1 MTATDTEQRSHRP
14 KQDTADDLRFDIAW
28 ALSWSGADLDY
39 ADEVIGI
46 VESAVRW
53 HFKLTATEFDLAF
66 TDTKREIEQ
75 VLDRAIDRD
84 LAVDAITHELSKD
97 EDSE

>member
-1 MTATDTEQRSHRP
+1 VTICVST
-14 KQDTADDLRFDIAW
+14 LRGR
-28 ALSWSGADLDY
+28 LVGAAPTLIN
-39 ADEVIGI
+39 EVIGI
-46 VESAVRW
+46 VESAVRR
-53 HFKLTATEFDLAF
+53 HLKLTATEFDLAF